1 MLDTINLNLTV
12 NPVTKPEL
20 LSQEQGIELLLSQLE
35 KIPNCDIMAYKPQ
48 EYKIRVR
55 LSYPRAF
62 DRTNAYLIL
71 TAEECQ
77 EVHHRFVNDILN
89 FKNYKE
95 EEILVTWFLNYV
107 RISIT
112 QVDIP
117 FTYYIG
123 TDETFNDYQ
132 NIYKIVSEVFK
143 FKNNKAIPKSIG
155 SYLEDDIETL
165 ILADTENV
173 GAYNKKVT
181 IYNQA
186 AKMQNYYSKKPKIYN
201 GITAQYP
208 DLDSRM
214 RLEVSKRPRLK
225 EKDLI
230 EFSEF
235 DIYGKYVVK
244 FAKFALDNLF
254 DQNILN
260 EIYSQKI
267 NNLANLLQYSKQFP
281 YFNYRI
287 FILSNKNIIYDY
299 KLLRQAIFNTMENE
313 NAKYS
318 ASSTV
323 KGILKGLE
331 TDTGIIYMNTI
342 EKIND
347 ITNLLQKIVRGER

>member
-1 MLDTINLNLTV
+1 MIDTVNLNLTV

-95 EEILVTWFLNYV
+95 EDTLVTWFLNYV

-123 TDETFNDYQ
+123 TDETFNSYQ

-143 FKNNKAIPKSIG
+143 AKNNKAIPKSIG
-155 SYLEDDIETL
+155 AYLEDDIETL

-186 AKMQNYYSKKPKIYN
+186 AKMQNYYSDKPKIYN

-214 RLEVSKRPRLK
+214 RLEVSKKLRLK
-225 EKDLI
+225 KKDLI

-235 DIYGKYVVK
+235 DIYSKYVVK

-267 NNLANLLQYSKQFP
+267 NKLASLLQHFKQFP
-281 YFNYRI
+281 IFNYRT

-323 KGILKGLE
+323 KGILEELE
-331 TDTGIIYMNTI
+331 EEEEIIYMNTM
-342 EKIND
+342 EKIRD
-347 ITNLLQKIVRGER
+347 IANLLQEIARGER

>member
-1 MLDTINLNLTV
+1 MIDTVNLGLTV

-20 LSQEQGIELLLSQLE
+20 LSQEQGIELLLFQLE
-35 KIPNCDIMAYKPQ
+35 KIPNCDIISYKPQ
-48 EYKIRVR
+48 EYRIGVR

-95 EEILVTWFLNYV
+95 EDTLVAWFLNYV

-123 TDETFNDYQ
+123 TDETFNSYQ

-143 FKNNKAIPKSIG
+143 TKNNKAIPKSIG
-155 SYLEDDIETL
+155 SFLEDDIETL
-165 ILADTENV
+165 LLADTRNV
-173 GAYNKKVT
+173 GGYNKKVT

-186 AKMQNYYSKKPKIYN
+186 AKMRDYYSEKPKIYN
-201 GITAQYP
+201 DITTQYP

-214 RLEVSKRPRLK
+214 RLEVSKRLRLNT
-225 EKDLI
+225 KDLI

-235 DIYGKYVVK
+235 DIYSKYVIK
-244 FAKFALDNLF
+244 FAKYALDNLF
-254 DQNILN
+254 DQNILD

-267 NNLANLLQYSKQFP
+267 NNLARLLQNFKQLP
-281 YFNYRI
+281 YFNYRV

-323 KGILKGLE
+323 KSILKGLE

-342 EKIND
+342 EKINN
-347 ITNLLQKIVRGER
+347 IRNLLERIIRGER